1 MNRPAVFFG
10 VAITLGIGLAALTVS
25 ATEPLQLVRTI
36 QLDNVASRI
45 DHMAADPDGHRLF
58 VAALGNNT
66 VEVVD
71 LSTGKVLKSISGFRE
86 PQGIAF
92 LKDKGLIAVASGE
105 DGTCRL
111 LDAKSLSV
119 TTTIDFG
126 DDADNVRL
134 AAAEK
139 RLYVGFGKGAI
150 GVMNLADGKRL
161 ADIKLPGHPESFQL
175 EFNGPRIFVNVP
187 GARRIVVIDRKR
199 SEIIANWPVQAQSN
213 FPMAFDETG
222 RRLYVGCRAPAK
234 ILVYDTES
242 GKPVADFSTV
252 GDTDDLFYEQRTR
265 RLFVCGGEG
274 FVAVHQKEQNDHYSQ
289 LAKIPTAPGAR
300 TALFVPA
307 MDRLFVA
314 VPKRGSQ
321 SAELRE
327 FETAR

>member
-1 MNRPAVFFG
+1 
-10 VAITLGIGLAALTVS
+10 
-25 ATEPLQLVRTI
+25 
-36 QLDNVASRI
+36 
-45 DHMAADPDGHRLF
+45 
-58 VAALGNNT
+58 
-66 VEVVD
+66 
-71 LSTGKVLKSISGFRE
+71 
-86 PQGIAF
+86 
-92 LKDKGLIAVASGE
+92 
-105 DGTCRL
+105 L
-111 LDAKSLSV
+111 LDAKSLSA
-119 TTTIDFG
+119 TTTFDFG

-150 GVMNLADGKRL
+150 GAIDLTDGKRL
-161 ADIKLPGHPESFQL
+161 ADIQLPGHPESFQL
-175 EFNGPRIFVNVP
+175 EVNGPRIFVNVP

-213 FPMAFDETG
+213 FPMAFDEPG

-274 FVAVHQKEQNDHYSQ
+274 FVAVHQKEQNDHFSQ

-327 FETAR
+327 YETAR